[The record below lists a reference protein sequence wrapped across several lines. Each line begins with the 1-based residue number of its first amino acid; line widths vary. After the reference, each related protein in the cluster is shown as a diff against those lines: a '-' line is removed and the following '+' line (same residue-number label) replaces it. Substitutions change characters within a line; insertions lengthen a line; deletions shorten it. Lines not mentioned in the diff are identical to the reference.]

1 MISVLVSL
9 RAAASHR
16 CRPPAGSTCEIAP
29 LIDPQDNLREG
40 GGRQV
45 LLIAGELRDQLF
57 QAGIVPDHHD
67 GPRLGLPHCAQHRE
81 NVGRADHIKILVQQT
96 YRLRCDVQRSA

>member
-9 RAAASHR
+9 RAAASHH

-45 LLIAGELRDQLF
+45 LPIAGELRDQLF

-67 GPRLGLPHCAQHRE
+67 GPRLVSRTVRSTERMSAGLT
-81 NVGRADHIKILVQQT
+81 I
-96 YRLRCDVQRSA
+96 